1 MQESHAKIRKS
12 EEYVP
17 TKAAF
22 RNFLNW
28 LDSGSE
34 SDGRAYLEMRR
45 RLVAYFDRKNCASPD
60 DLADETLSRVSRR
73 LDEEGKIETET
84 PAKYCYTVA
93 RYVFLE
99 HLRSGGNNVVAID
112 NYMGG
117 PKSLKLIASDDS
129 SAQEREEMLNCLD
142 ECSAKLD
149 PKDREMILQYYVGEE
164 RAKID
169 NRRSLAEKLGVST
182 NALTIR
188 ACRIR
193 RRLEE
198 CVRKCAAQK

>member
-1 MQESHAKIRKS
+1 MLESHAKTRKHS
-12 EEYVP
+12 QYAP

-34 SDGRAYLEMRR
+34 SDGRSYLEMRR

-73 LDEEGKIETET
+73 LDEEGFIETET
-84 PAKYCYTVA
+84 PAKYCYIVA

-99 HLRSGGNNVVAID
+99 YLRDGSGNVVPIESYA
-112 NYMGG
+112 NG
-117 PKSLKLIASDDS
+117 PKSLKLVAAPVAEDD
-129 SAQEREEMLNCLD
+129 ERERMLGCLD
-142 ECSAKLD
+142 QCSAKLNLEN
-149 PKDREMILQYYVGEE
+149 RELILQYYVGKE
-164 RAKID
+164 REKID
-169 NRRSLAEKLGVST
+169 NRRTLAEKFGITS
-182 NALTIR
+182 NALSIR

-193 RRLEE
+193 RQLEE
-198 CVRKCAAQK
+198 CVRKCAGRE